1 MLSHRV
7 AITMEAEHAVA
18 ALEECFSKRELLEI
32 ANTDQ
37 GSQLTSAVFTD
48 AVFDRRAVST
58 DRRGS

>member
-1 MLSHRV
+1 
-7 AITMEAEHAVA
+7 MEAEHAVA
-18 ALEECFSKRELLEI
+18 ALEESFSQHELLEI
-32 ANTDQ
+32 VNTDQ